1 MRNTYWFRNENNDIK
16 GTTYID
22 IARTDPVANL
32 KKIWKMKGITILQD
46 ILVTNKRKC
55 ILEC

>member
-1 MRNTYWFRNENNDIK
+1 MRNTYCFRNENNDIK

-32 KKIWKMKGITILQD
+32 KKIYWLLMNESVYLN
-46 ILVTNKRKC
+46 VNK
-55 ILEC
+55 I